1 MLSRVE
7 TFARGDCQAQGKEA
21 PAPGL
26 IETASKMSYSLVQGT
41 TRLTVDRRS
50 RSEAFVLCVLLL
62 LGGIIWLPRLTGPI
76 DLRWDAGAYYV
87 LGTSLAEGRGYR
99 LLNEPGNIESIQYP
113 PLLPSVIAIYQQA
126 LGTSDPHRVGQA
138 LRFTFAF
145 VFIAF
150 VLTSYLILKHYL
162 PTAYALLGA
171 LIVLVNPTTIVISD
185 FCISDLP
192 FALISALFF
201 LFQQNQNRR
210 LVRVLTPLTAVAA
223 YSMRTAGVALLAAWV
238 AEGLLK
244 CTKTQAAFRLL
255 VSLLAVLGWQYYVH
269 YVESGQQF
277 RCPAYEY
284 QRADSMYYNTSY
296 ARNASLVDPFV
307 PSKGHLTPV
316 TMTKRF
322 VHNLVRM
329 PRTLGEAV
337 SPRLDYWKV
346 PFQSLGKIRR
356 AVALI
361 IYLAPIA
368 LGFLILGGIVLQ
380 LMRRQWL
387 IPLYVLFFLALVSAT
402 PFADMFTRYLIPLTP
417 FMSLFLFEAVICL
430 KRNTERAPFR
440 AVRMAGYFL
449 VVLVTCLCLLQAPF
463 YLKDMYMRY
472 HQQVAYHDRQ
482 GRMLEY
488 RLFFYDEP
496 CRALDAGI
504 DWLNSHAHPSDIVA
518 VSMPH
523 WVYLRTGLKSVMP
536 PFEPDPVR
544 VDALLDSVSVNYVVL
559 DGTLYGKP
567 ADTTQYVA
575 PVVRKAPDRWERVYF
590 DERGGSEIYRRVAP
604 VYKQGLPRVT
614 APATLQG
621 APGAAAE
628 LNKTLAA
635 PRDKT

>member
-7 TFARGDCQAQGKEA
+7 TFARGGYQAQGKET

-26 IETASKMSYSLVQGT
+26 IETASKISYSLVQGT
-41 TRLTVDRRS
+41 TRLTADRRS

-99 LLNEPGNIESIQYP
+99 LLNEPGNIEAIQYP
-113 PLLPSVIAIYQQA
+113 PLLPIVIAIHQLA
-126 LGTSDPHRVGQA
+126 LGTSDPHRVGQT

-150 VLTSYLILKHYL
+150 ILTSYLILKRYL
-162 PTAYALLGA
+162 PTSYALLGV

-201 LFQQNQNRR
+201 LFQQNSNQRII
-210 LVRVLTPLTAVAA
+210 RVLIPLTAIAA
-223 YSMRTAGVALLAAWV
+223 YSMRTAGLALLAAWV
-238 AEGLLK
+238 TEGLLK
-244 CTKTQAAFRLL
+244 YSKTQAAFRLL
-255 VSLLAVLGWQYYVH
+255 VSLLPVLGWQYYVNS
-269 YVESGQQF
+269 VESRPQF
-277 RCPAYEY
+277 RRPAYEY

-307 PSKGHLTPV
+307 PDKGHLTPV

-322 VHNLVRM
+322 VHNLLCM
-329 PRTLGEAV
+329 PRTLGETV
-337 SPRLDYWKV
+337 SARLDYWKV
-346 PFQSLGKIRR
+346 PFRSLGKIRR

-380 LMRRQWL
+380 LMTRQWL
-387 IPLYVLFFLALVSAT
+387 IPLYVLFFLALISVT
-402 PFADMFTRYLIPLTP
+402 PFTDMFTRYLIPLTP

-482 GRMLEY
+482 GRMVDY

-496 CRALDAGI
+496 CRALDAGV

-523 WVYLRTGLKSVMP
+523 WVYVRTRLKTVMP

-559 DGTLYGKP
+559 DATLYGKP

-575 PVVRKAPDRWERVYF
+575 PVVRNAPDRWERVYF
-590 DERGGSEIYRRVAP
+590 GEGGSTEIYRRVAP
-604 VYKQGLPRVT
+604 VHKKELPTAALT
-614 APATLQG
+614 APAALQG
-621 APGAAAE
+621 SSRGG
-628 LNKTLAA
+628 
-635 PRDKT
+635 

>member
-7 TFARGDCQAQGKEA
+7 TFARGDYQAQGKEA
-21 PAPGL
+21 PASGL

-41 TRLTVDRRS
+41 TRLTADRRS

-113 PLLPSVIAIYQQA
+113 PLLPSVIAIYQLA

-185 FCISDLP
+185 FCLSDLP

-346 PFQSLGKIRR
+346 TLPVSRQDQTWRCVDYLSGADRPRFFYSGWNRSSADEATVADSALRSVLPGACFCDAIRR
-356 AVALI
+356 HVHSLLDTADPFPF
-361 IYLAPIA
+361 PIA
-368 LGFLILGGIVLQ
+368 V
-380 LMRRQWL
+380 
-387 IPLYVLFFLALVSAT
+387 
-402 PFADMFTRYLIPLTP
+402 
-417 FMSLFLFEAVICL
+417 
-430 KRNTERAPFR
+430 
-440 AVRMAGYFL
+440 
-449 VVLVTCLCLLQAPF
+449 
-463 YLKDMYMRY
+463 
-472 HQQVAYHDRQ
+472 
-482 GRMLEY
+482 
-488 RLFFYDEP
+488 
-496 CRALDAGI
+496 
-504 DWLNSHAHPSDIVA
+504 
-518 VSMPH
+518 
-523 WVYLRTGLKSVMP
+523 
-536 PFEPDPVR
+536 
-544 VDALLDSVSVNYVVL
+544 
-559 DGTLYGKP
+559 
-567 ADTTQYVA
+567 
-575 PVVRKAPDRWERVYF
+575 
-590 DERGGSEIYRRVAP
+590 RGGD
-604 VYKQGLPRVT
+604 L
-614 APATLQG
+614 
-621 APGAAAE
+621 AE
-628 LNKTLAA
+628 AEH
-635 PRDKT
+635 